1 MRLAILK
8 SVERQDLWETEISPG
23 NPELIEII
31 KREILTSGEITFARF
46 MELALYNPEHG
57 YYLTAHRRPGR
68 DGDFLTAP
76 EASAYF
82 GLTFA
87 RQIAECWERLDWP
100 ENFEI
105 REYGSGV
112 GGLAY
117 DIMAELSEAAPD
129 AFARLRYRMVEPN
142 PHRLSQALSAM
153 GEVGLGDRV
162 IGERFDPD
170 SPLDPITGVVIAN
183 EVADALPVHRLKCR
197 NGVLHECY
205 VTWSGEAFVE
215 VEGALS
221 PATRRGA
228 AYFARHQITLTKGHV
243 TMSVLPPRP
252 GLHGALRGLERGYSI
267 TIDYGYPVTSLY
279 QSHRLQGTVRGYFE
293 HTVTDDPLVRVGDQD
308 LTAHVD
314 FTALQEAGEADGLV
328 LAGFT
333 TQGAMLA
340 SLGLGD
346 RLLSL
351 QQDRTATIADYAS
364 AQAVVMRLID
374 PGGLGR
380 FGVLLMAKSAPVDPP
395 LLSLASPPPGF

>member
-1 MRLAILK
+1 M
-8 SVERQDLWETEISPG
+8 ETEISPG

-46 MELALYNPEHG
+46 MELALYHPEQG

-82 GLTFA
+82 GLTLA
-87 RQIAECWERLDWP
+87 RQIAECWERLDRP

-117 DIMAELSEAAPD
+117 DIMAGLSEAAPD

-162 IGERFDPD
+162 IGERFDSN

-183 EVADALPVHRLKCR
+183 EVADALPVHRLKCL
-197 NGVLHECY
+197 NGVLRECY

-221 PATRRGA
+221 PASEELQ
-228 AYFARHQITLTKGHV
+228 AYFARHQITLNE
-243 TMSVLPPRP
+243 
-252 GLHGALRGLERGYSI
+252 GARYDVSPAAGAWFARACRGLERGYSI

-314 FTALQEAGEADGLV
+314 FTTLQEAGEAEGLV

-380 FGVLLMAKSAPVDPP
+380 FGVLLMAKSAPVEPP